1 MFGNSCK
8 RLKIKIL
15 TSNATFLVIKLFIF
29 YFKVDLSLI
38 NDPDQ
43 ECIYL
48 CGNSLGLQPKTARE
62 YVNRQFDKWEKM

>member
-1 MFGNSCK
+1 M
-8 RLKIKIL
+8 I
-15 TSNATFLVIKLFIF
+15 FII
-29 YFKVDLSLI
+29 YFAVDLSLI